1 MHYTGRLNAENGN
14 KFDASWDRGKPIK
27 FQLGAEEVTIFFSIV
42 KTFHF
47 PSFMNT
53 E

>member
-27 FQLGAEEVTIFFSIV
+27 FQLGAEEVTLLSSFSMV
-42 KTFHF
+42 KHF
-47 PSFMNT
+47 IYLY